1 MKNINDWQTNGIR
14 NINDW
19 QNYSLETLIN
29 YVKQYDKRPE
39 SIAKI
44 EKAYLEAEKAH
55 NGVKRASGKPYIS
68 HPLAVANFLAIMRV
82 DIDSICAGLLHDVIE
97 DTSVTKEEIEKEFG
111 KDVAEIVEGVTKISN
126 LDEVDY
132 GTLHLS
138 LDKKNP
144 NSLRMLNKK
153 KIIDSLLYD
162 PRIII
167 VKLADRLHNMLTIG
181 YKTPVKQK
189 QKAAETLEL
198 YVPLANKLGIY
209 KIQQELEDAS
219 LKCIESYIYNR
230 LMIIRERIKN
240 ECSPFLNSM
249 LSEMVVEIDDNL
261 KIIGH
266 YDQSEIDSRDREDL
280 VRETIILGDN
290 ASRTRIKHIYGIYD
304 ALCKMKPKDIKDKD
318 INSYIRSILFNA
330 DAFEGI
336 HDLRVIKLIMKDE
349 DSCYSLIRF
358 LHKKYGNVQN
368 RFKDYIYNPKYNMYK
383 SLHTTVSHD
392 GKYVQFQIRTLEQ
405 EYRDTYGL
413 AWELYKYEG
422 ENTRERILEEFKKYP
437 AYQKL
442 IDIRN
447 NGGVSDLEGYQ
458 NLIEQEILNTKEIT
472 VINKANGKNVTIRDG
487 ATIRDFAYLV
497 LGPLGD
503 HLVKAVLN
511 DVVYELEI
519 KNGVVNTKKIPFD
532 IRLQDGDEIK
542 VEYDEKIWCP
552 RQNTDIGKK
561 PRKKSKILKIGNKKS
576 EE

>member
-1 MKNINDWQTNGIR
+1 MKNINDWQRIGVR
-14 NINDW
+14 SINDW
-19 QNYSLETLIN
+19 QHYSLETLID
-29 YVKQYDKRPE
+29 YVKQYDQRQE
-39 SIAKI
+39 SIDKI
-44 EKAYLEAEKAH
+44 FRAYDKAYKAH
-55 NGVKRASGKPYIS
+55 DGVTRDDHKTPYIM
-68 HPLAVANFLAIMRV
+68 HPVAVANFLAIMRV
-82 DIDSICAGLLHDVIE
+82 DIDTICAGLLHDTVE
-97 DTSVTKEEIEKEFG
+97 DTDVTKEEIEEEFG
-111 KDVAEIVEGVTKISN
+111 KNVAEIVEGVTKISN
-126 LDEVDY
+126 LNEVDY
-132 GTLHLS
+132 NSLKLS
-138 LDKKNP
+138 MNEKNP
-144 NSLRMLNKK
+144 ENLRMLNKK

-181 YKTPVKQK
+181 YKTPAKQK

-209 KIQQELEDAS
+209 RIQQELEDAS

-230 LMIIRERIKN
+230 LMIIREKIKE

-249 LSEMVVEIDDNL
+249 LSEMVSDIDDNL

-266 YDQSEIDSRDREDL
+266 YDQSELDSRNRKEL
-280 VRETIILGDN
+280 VNETIILGDS

-304 ALCKMKPKDIKDKD
+304 ALCKMKPKKCKQDTS
-318 INSYIRSILFNA
+318 SYIRDILFNK

-358 LHKKYGNVQN
+358 LHQRYGNVQN

-442 IDIRN
+442 IDVRDK
-447 NGGVSDLEGYQ
+447 GVSDLESYQ
-458 NLIEQEILNTKEIT
+458 DLIQKEILNTREIT
-472 VINKANGKNVTIRDG
+472 VINKTNGKNVSIRED

-497 LGPLGD
+497 GGPLGD
-503 HLVKAVLN
+503 HLVKATLN
-511 DVVYELEI
+511 DVVYELEV
-519 KNGVVNTKKIPFD
+519 KNGVVNKRKVPFD
-532 IRLQDGDEIK
+532 IRLHDGDEIS
-542 VEYDEKIWCP
+542 VEFDENIWCP
-552 RQNTDIGKK
+552 KHNTDISKK
-561 PRKKSKILKIGNKKS
+561 PKKTLKTLKLENKKV
-576 EE
+576 E

>member
-1 MKNINDWQTNGIR
+1 MKNINDWQRINVR

-19 QNYSLETLIN
+19 KHYSFNTLLD
-29 YVKQYDKRPE
+29 YVKEYDQRQE
-39 SIAKI
+39 SIDKI
-44 EKAYLEAEKAH
+44 TAAFNLADEKHRNPDGTPVRRDSKD
-55 NGVKRASGKPYIS
+55 PYIT
-68 HPLAVANFLAIMRV
+68 HPVAVANFLAIMRV
-82 DIDSICAGLLHDVIE
+82 DIDTICAGLLHDVIE
-97 DTSVTKEEIEKEFG
+97 DTDVTKEEIEEKFG
-111 KDVAEIVEGVTKISN
+111 KDVAEIVDGVTKISN

-132 GTLHLS
+132 SSLKLS
-138 LDKKNP
+138 MDEKNP
-144 NSLRMLNKK
+144 ENLRMLNKK

-181 YKTPVKQK
+181 FKTPVKQK

-209 KIQQELEDAS
+209 RIQQELEDAS
-219 LKCIESYIYNR
+219 LYCIESFIYNR
-230 LMIIRERIKN
+230 LMILRERIKE

-261 KIIGH
+261 KVIGH
-266 YDQSEIDSRDREDL
+266 YDQEELNSRDRKEL
-280 VRETIILGDN
+280 VNETIILGDN

-304 ALCKMKPKDIKDKD
+304 ALCKMKPKKSKLDTSAYIRKVLFNKD
-318 INSYIRSILFNA
+318 I
-330 DAFEGI
+330 FEGI

-442 IDIRN
+442 MDVRDN
-447 NGGVSDLEGYQ
+447 KGVSDLESYQ
-458 NLIEQEILNTKEIT
+458 DLIKKEILNTREIT
-472 VINKANGKNVTIRDG
+472 VINKANGKNVSIRDD

-497 LGPLGD
+497 GGPLGD
-503 HLVKAVLN
+503 HLVRATIN
-511 DVVYELEI
+511 DVVYELVI
-519 KNGVVNTKKIPFD
+519 KNGIVNENKNPFNV
-532 IRLQDGDEIK
+532 RLREGDEIS
-542 VEYDEKIWCP
+542 VEFDENIWCP
-552 RQNTDIGKK
+552 KQNTKIAKK
-561 PRKKSKILKIGNKKS
+561 TKKKTKVLKYK
-576 EE
+576 

>member
-1 MKNINDWQTNGIR
+1 MKSMR

-19 QNYSLETLIN
+19 KNYSFDTLID
-29 YVKQYDKRPE
+29 YVKQYDQRQE
-39 SIAKI
+39 SIDKI
-44 EKAYLEAEKAH
+44 TAAFNLADEKHRNPDGTPVRRDSKD
-55 NGVKRASGKPYIS
+55 PYIT
-68 HPLAVANFLAIMRV
+68 HPVAVANFLAIMRV

-97 DTSVTKEEIEKEFG
+97 DTPVTKEEIEEKFG

-132 GTLHLS
+132 SSLKLS
-138 LDKKNP
+138 MDEKNP
-144 NSLRMLNKK
+144 ENLRMLNKK

-181 YKTPVKQK
+181 FKTPVKQK

-209 KIQQELEDAS
+209 RIQQELEDAS
-219 LKCIESYIYNR
+219 LYCIESYIYDR
-230 LMIIRERIKN
+230 LRIIRERIKE

-249 LSEMVVEIDDNL
+249 LSEMVVDIDDNL
-261 KIIGH
+261 KVIGH
-266 YDQSEIDSRDREDL
+266 YDQSELDSRNREEL
-280 VRETIILGDN
+280 VKETIILGDN

-304 ALCKMKPKDIKDKD
+304 ALCKMKPKRVKKDTSEYLRK
-318 INSYIRSILFNA
+318 ILFDKEN
-330 DAFEGI
+330 FEEI

-349 DSCYSLIRF
+349 DSCYSLLRYI
-358 LHKKYGNVQN
+358 HKRYGNVQN

-442 IDIRN
+442 LDVRDN
-447 NGGVSDLEGYQ
+447 KGVSDLASYQ
-458 NLIEQEILNTKEIT
+458 DLIKKEILNTREIT
-472 VINKANGKNVTIRDG
+472 VINKANGKNVSIRDD

-497 LGPLGD
+497 GGPLGD
-503 HLVKAVLN
+503 HLVKATLN
-511 DVVYELEI
+511 DVVYELVI
-519 KNGVVNTKKIPFD
+519 KNGVVNENKNPFNV
-532 IRLQDGDEIK
+532 RLREGDEIS
-542 VEYDEKIWCP
+542 VEFDEKIWCP
-552 RQNTDIGKK
+552 KQNTNIVKK
-561 PRKKSKILKIGNKKS
+561 PKKKSKSLKYVNKKV
-576 EE
+576 E